1 MKKQLN
7 DRICAG
13 VVKMKVDDVEI
24 LKLIGNTPLYK
35 LKTKTGGAGVWIKLE
50 GSNPGGSIK
59 DRAVWGMLKMA
70 ELKGDLKSDTV
81 LVEPTSGNTGI
92 GLALLG
98 RAMGLRVVL
107 TMPESMSVERRTI
120 LSSFGAELILTPAKE
135 GMQGSVNAACEFL
148 SKEKK
153 ALMLDQFSNEGNPW
167 AHEMTTGP
175 EILRQIPKDKKIA
188 AFVAGFGTGG
198 TVSGVG
204 KVLRSEFPDVRIIA
218 VEPLSSPIVTEGRS
232 GPHKIQG
239 IGANF
244 VPKNLNR
251 STVARFERVSDEDA
265 LATARWLAAEEGLF
279 SGISTG
285 ANVWAALQE
294 AKKLSED
301 SIVVTVQPDRGD
313 KYLSIFSA

>member
-1 MKKQLN
+1 MVQ
-7 DRICAG
+7 
-13 VVKMKVDDVEI
+13 MKVDDIQI

-35 LKTKTGGAGVWIKLE
+35 LRKETGGADVWIKLE

>member
-1 MKKQLN
+1 MQ
-7 DRICAG
+7 
-13 VVKMKVDDVEI
+13 MKVDDIKV
-24 LKLIGNTPLYK
+24 LSLIGNTPLYK
-35 LKTKTGGAGVWIKLE
+35 LRAETGGAGVWIKLE

-59 DRAVWGMLKMA
+59 DRAVWGMLKRA
-70 ELKGDLKSDTV
+70 ELRGDLKNDTV

-148 SKEKK
+148 SKEKN

-175 EILRQIPKDKKIA
+175 EILRQVPKDKKIA

-204 KVLRSEFPDVRIIA
+204 KVLRKEFPDVRIIA
-218 VEPLSSPIVTEGRS
+218 VEPLASPIVTEGRS

-244 VPKNLNR
+244 VPKNLDR
-251 STVARFERVSDEDA
+251 STVASFERVSDEDA
-265 LATARWLAAEEGLF
+265 LATARWLASEEGLF

-294 AKKLSED
+294 AKKLPPD
-301 SIVVTVQPDRGD
+301 NIVVTVQPDRGD

>member
-1 MKKQLN
+1 
-7 DRICAG
+7 
-13 VVKMKVDDVEI
+13 MKVDDIQI

-35 LKTKTGGAGVWIKLE
+35 LRKETGGADVWIKLE

>member
-1 MKKQLN
+1 MMN
-7 DRICAG
+7 I
-13 VVKMKVDDVEI
+13 KVDDIKI
-24 LKLIGNTPLYK
+24 LSLIGNTPLYK
-35 LKTKTGGAGVWIKLE
+35 LKIETGGADVWVKLE
-50 GSNPGGSIK
+50 GNNPGGSIK
-59 DRAVWGMLKMA
+59 DRAVWGMLKRA
-70 ELKGDLKSDTV
+70 ELKGDLKNDTV
-81 LVEPTSGNTGI
+81 FVEPTSGNTGI

-98 RAMGLRVVL
+98 KAMGLRVVL
-107 TMPESMSVERRTI
+107 TMPESMSVERRTM
-120 LSSFGAELILTPAKE
+120 LSSFGAELILTSAKE
-135 GMQGSVNAACEFL
+135 GMQGSVNAACDFL
-148 SKEKK
+148 SENKN

-175 EILRQIPKDKKIA
+175 EILKQMPKDKKIG

-204 KVLRSEFPDVRIIA
+204 KVFLREFPNIQIIA
-218 VEPLSSPIVTEGRS
+218 IEPLSSPVITEGRS

-244 VPKNLNR
+244 VPGNLDKAIV
-251 STVARFERVSDEDA
+251 TRFERVSDMDA
-265 LATARWLAAEEGLF
+265 LMTARWLASEEGLF

-294 AKKLSED
+294 AKKQPKEN
-301 SIVVTVQPDRGD
+301 IVVTVQPDRGD

>member
-1 MKKQLN
+1 
-7 DRICAG
+7 
-13 VVKMKVDDVEI
+13 
-24 LKLIGNTPLYK
+24 
-35 LKTKTGGAGVWIKLE
+35 
-50 GSNPGGSIK
+50 
-59 DRAVWGMLKMA
+59 MLKRA
-70 ELKGDLKSDTV
+70 ELRGDLKSDTV

-148 SKEKK
+148 SKEKN

-175 EILRQIPKDKKIA
+175 EILRQVPKDKKIA

-204 KVLRSEFPDVRIIA
+204 KVLRKEFPDVRIIA
-218 VEPLSSPIVTEGRS
+218 VEPLASPIVTEGRS

-244 VPKNLNR
+244 VPKNLDR
-251 STVARFERVSDEDA
+251 STVASFERVSDEDA
-265 LATARWLAAEEGLF
+265 LATARWLASEEGLF
-279 SGISTG
+279 NGISTG

-294 AKKLSED
+294 AKKLPPD
-301 SIVVTVQPDRGD
+301 NIVVTVQPDRGD
-313 KYLSIFSA
+313 KYLSIFSV

>member
-1 MKKQLN
+1 MVQ
-7 DRICAG
+7 
-13 VVKMKVDDVEI
+13 MKVDDIQI

-120 LSSFGAELILTPAKE
+120 LSSFGAELILTPARE

>member
-1 MKKQLN
+1 
-7 DRICAG
+7 
-13 VVKMKVDDVEI
+13 MKVDDI
-24 LKLIGNTPLYK
+24 TLLSLIGNTPLYK
-35 LKTKTGGAGVWIKLE
+35 LKKETGGADVWIKLE

-59 DRAVWGMLKMA
+59 DRAVWGMLKKA
-70 ELKGDLKSDTV
+70 ELDGELKSNTV

-98 RAMGLRVVL
+98 KALGLRVIL
-107 TMPESMSVERRTI
+107 TMPESMSAERRTI

-135 GMQGSVNAACEFL
+135 GMQGSVNAACEL
-148 SKEKK
+148 LAKEKN

-167 AHEMTTGP
+167 AHKMTTGP
-175 EILRQIPKDKKIA
+175 EILSQMPYGKKVG

-204 KVLRSEFPDVRIIA
+204 KALRREFPDVRIIA
-218 VEPLSSPIVTEGRS
+218 AEPLSSPLLTEGNT

-244 VPKNLNR
+244 VPRNLDK
-251 STVARFERVSDEDA
+251 SVVTEFERVSDEDA
-265 LATARWLAAEEGLF
+265 LKTAKWLASEEGLF

-285 ANVWAALQE
+285 ANVWAALQQAE
-294 AKKLSED
+294 KLPKE

>member
-1 MKKQLN
+1 MKRQLN
-7 DRICAG
+7 RSDKTG
-13 VVKMKVDDVEI
+13 MVQMKVDDIQI

-198 TVSGVG
+198 TVSGGG

>member
-1 MKKQLN
+1 MK
-7 DRICAG
+7 I
-13 VVKMKVDDVEI
+13 DDIEI
-24 LKLIGNTPLYK
+24 LSLIGNTPLYK
-35 LKTKTGGAGVWIKLE
+35 LKTDTGGADVWIKLE

-59 DRAVWGMLKMA
+59 DRAVWGMLKKA
-70 ELKGDLKSDTV
+70 ELKGDLKNDTV

-120 LSSFGAELILTPAKE
+120 LSSFGAELLLTPASM
-135 GMQGSVNAACEFL
+135 GMQGAVDAACEFL
-148 SKEKK
+148 SKEKN

-175 EILRQIPKDKKIA
+175 EIMRQIPKNKKIA

-204 KVLRSEFPDVRIIA
+204 KVLRREFPDVRIIA
-218 VEPLSSPIVTEGRS
+218 VEPLSSPLLTEGRA
-232 GPHKIQG
+232 GPHKVQG

-244 VPKNLNR
+244 VPKNLDR
-251 STVARFERVSDEDA
+251 SVVTAYERASDEDA
-265 LATARWLAAEEGLF
+265 LRTAKWLASEEGLF
-279 SGISTG
+279 SGVSTG

-294 AKKLSED
+294 AGKLPRE

>member
-1 MKKQLN
+1 MVQ
-7 DRICAG
+7 
-13 VVKMKVDDVEI
+13 MKVDDIEI